1 MRLARGRAASYCRVF
16 ADGDGDGKGRQTG
29 KPLKRRRADDV
40 IDTAMLTERLADI
53 VDEHE
58 ERLHALGFEGQTTIG
73 TDLPAGAGAD
83 GDVLITAADM
93 ARESVSSGTGHGI
106 GVQDAAGTL
115 GMDSGFDRYRRL
127 GVVTVNRRT
136 MFKPYSTQYDARN
149 TRTASDRVATS
160 SLTFA
165 CRTTTDTVESAI
177 PRRSAISAVE

>member
-1 MRLARGRAASYCRVF
+1 MRLARGCAASYCRVF

-73 TDLPAGAGAD
+73 ADLPAGAGTD

-115 GMDSGFDRYRRL
+115 GMGSGFDRYRRL
-127 GVVTVNRRT
+127 GCHRKQTHV
-136 MFKPYSTQYDARN
+136 FKPYSTQYDARN
-149 TRTASDRVATS
+149 TRTAADRVATS

>member
-1 MRLARGRAASYCRVF
+1 MRLARGRVASYCRVF

-73 TDLPAGAGAD
+73 ADLPAGAGAD
-83 GDVLITAADM
+83 RDVLITAADM

-106 GVQDAAGTL
+106 GVQDAARTL
-115 GMDSGFDRYRRL
+115 GMGSGFDRYRRL
-127 GVVTVNRRT
+127 GCHRKQTH
-136 MFKPYSTQYDARN
+136 DAQAVFDSVRC
-149 TRTASDRVATS
+149 TKHAPASDRVATS

>member
-1 MRLARGRAASYCRVF
+1 MRLARGRTASYCRVF

-73 TDLPAGAGAD
+73 ADLPAGAGAD

-115 GMDSGFDRYRRL
+115 GMVQAVFDSVRC
-127 GVVTVNRRT
+127 T
-136 MFKPYSTQYDARN
+136 KHAP
-149 TRTASDRVATS
+149 ASDRVATS